1 MSELDPQNPVNLYGI
16 PVTSNAPV
24 RNSPDGSNQ
33 GRDRIEVV
41 EVPCI
46 SGVIRLDEHRARKG
60 RVSA

>member
-33 GRDRIEVV
+33 GDTTGGLI
-41 EVPCI
+41 PYKNPKALI
-46 SGVIRLDEHRARKG
+46 A
-60 RVSA
+60 